1 MPSVTCAC
9 QGCGCE
15 QVRCRIERCDQSS
28 SECSSAVVYWQPRH
42 TSLGHLSAWIPV
54 WSNVEQKAFKSVV
67 SSGDFIVKHP
77 HILGFHKDPGFGHAH
92 HLLHPR
98 PFHHVSCFPLSNHLQ
113 DHNLRPKLS
122 NFDRVLHRSDS
133 TCFHFDMK
141 ECFQYMNTKE

>member
-28 SECSSAVVYWQPRH
+28 SECSSAEVYWQPRH

-92 HLLHPR
+92 TIVQCLMDQAFCTLDISTMSLAFLCPTIFKITTCDQSCPTSTGSSIGQIR
-98 PFHHVSCFPLSNHLQ
+98 PA
-113 DHNLRPKLS
+113 
-122 NFDRVLHRSDS
+122 S
-133 TCFHFDMK
+133 TL
-141 ECFQYMNTKE
+141 T